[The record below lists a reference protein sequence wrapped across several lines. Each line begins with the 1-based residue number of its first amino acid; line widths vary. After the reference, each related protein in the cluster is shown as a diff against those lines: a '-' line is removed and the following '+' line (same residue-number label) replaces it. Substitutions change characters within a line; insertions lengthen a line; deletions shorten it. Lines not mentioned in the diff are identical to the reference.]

1 MPVIDED
8 GDLFGVV
15 NAVDALAVVVV
26 LLALAGGVVVLTG
39 GGGAE
44 GGTLTQ
50 SVTVRTT
57 GAVPAGVATLE
68 PGPVANEQVA
78 AIERVEQVQAAG
90 NGTNATYEL
99 DVQLVIGTAGSG
111 APTFAGERLYIGR
124 SVTLDLENVT
134 VSGVVTAAREPER
147 VESIPTPT
155 PTPTPTPPPTTAPP
169 TTTATQTPTTVP
181 PTQTTAPTQTTTPEP
196 TTTRVVTL
204 EATVDAAVADTVTE
218 GPVMERD
225 IVAIRDRRVV
235 SETDTATTLRLQVE
249 LEVVEEDGIVYF
261 RGVALE
267 PGTRLRLPVGG
278 TTLAGT
284 VTGV

>member
-15 NAVDALAVVVV
+15 NAVDALAVVVAI
-26 LLALAGGVVVLTG
+26 LALAGGIVVLTG
-39 GGGAE
+39 GGGAD

-57 GAVPAGVATLE
+57 GAVPAGIAALE

-78 AIERVEQVQAAG
+78 AIERVEQVSPAG

-99 DVQLVIGTAGSG
+99 DVQLVIGTTGNG

-147 VESIPTPT
+147 VESVPTPT
-155 PTPTPTPPPTTAPP
+155 PTPAPTTAPP
-169 TTTATQTPTTVP
+169 TETRTTAPPT
-181 PTQTTAPTQTTTPEP
+181 PTQTTAPTQTSTPEP
-196 TTTRVVTL
+196 TTTRLVTL
-204 EATVDAAVADTVTE
+204 EATVDAAVADAITE
-218 GPVMERD
+218 GPVMD
-225 IVAIRDRRVV
+225 GDVVAVRDRVVV
-235 SETDTATTLRLQVE
+235 SETDTRATLRLQVE
-249 LEVVEEDGIVYF
+249 LEVVEEEGIVYF

-278 TTLAGT
+278 TTLTGT
-284 VTGV
+284 VTDV